1 MGKYMSTSEAE
12 KLWGRSA
19 AAVSKACREGR
30 IKGAEKDGPGKPW
43 RIPVGAPNPFGK
55 GAKGSRQSL
64 LPEL

>member
-12 KLWGRSA
+12 KRWGRST

-43 RIPVGAPNPFGK
+43 RIPAGAPNPFGK
-55 GAKGSRQSL
+55 GEKRSRQSL
-64 LPEL
+64 LPES